1 MVDNGFCI
9 IHGNINKD
17 ISLLAHSC
25 SGNIEMLRNGCLFTG
40 RKTPVQS
47 YRFATGSA
55 YLIGSLRNKRLLR
68 HLATHFTGGVPV
80 VNGAEVLYQLSTQ
93 LGSAA
98 LGLAEGD
105 FCFFIEDRNGTLT
118 LLTDARGQNP
128 VYLVNAGDRWITDK
142 LKLISALHDRDI
154 QHDPQGSETAPS
166 VGCHIQRI
174 LPGTLNV
181 FRFSNADCE
190 VCESRQLLRPAKM
203 PLSIEGGIQ

>member
-1 MVDNGFCI
+1 M
-9 IHGNINKD
+9 
-17 ISLLAHSC
+17 
-25 SGNIEMLRNGCLFTG
+25 
-40 RKTPVQS
+40 
-47 YRFATGSA
+47 
-55 YLIGSLRNKRLLR
+55 
-68 HLATHFTGGVPV
+68 
-80 VNGAEVLYQLSTQ
+80 
-93 LGSAA
+93 
-98 LGLAEGD
+98 
-105 FCFFIEDRNGTLT
+105 T

-142 LKLISALHDRDI
+142 LKLISALHDSDI

-203 PLSIEGGIQ
+203 PDAACDI

>member
-1 MVDNGFCI
+1 M
-9 IHGNINKD
+9 
-17 ISLLAHSC
+17 
-25 SGNIEMLRNGCLFTG
+25 
-40 RKTPVQS
+40 
-47 YRFATGSA
+47 
-55 YLIGSLRNKRLLR
+55 
-68 HLATHFTGGVPV
+68 
-80 VNGAEVLYQLSTQ
+80 VNGVEVLYQLSTQ

-98 LGLAEGD
+98 FGLAEGD

-154 QHDPQGSETAPS
+154 QHAPQGSETAPS